1 MFRMKIIASDYD
13 GTLNHGGIDD
23 IKRDAIRR
31 WRKAGNL
38 FGIVSGRSA
47 DDLLEI
53 PQRNN
58 FEYDFLIASNGTVIL
73 GSDGKPE
80 WESRCD
86 GSLAMPLLGFIF
98 SLGCT
103 WASIHTEKRYII
115 DLDDNERLEGEYTLE
130 TLPEIKYFNQIS
142 TILPDDDSARKV
154 TESIKERFG
163 DVLNP
168 LQNGRCIDVVSADMN
183 KAVGLYKFLEIIGA
197 DYENMITVGDN
208 INDTHMIA
216 EFYSY
221 AMQNAVQSIKDIAD
235 CETEGITELISR
247 EL

>member
-1 MFRMKIIASDYD
+1 MKIIASDYD

-23 IKRDAIRR
+23 IKRDAIRQ
-31 WRKAGNL
+31 WRRAGNL

-58 FEYDFLIASNGTVIL
+58 FEYDFLIASNGAVIL
-73 GSDGKPE
+73 GSSGQPE

-86 GSLAMPLLGFIF
+86 GALALPLLEFIF

-103 WASIHTEKRYII
+103 WASIHTETRLII
-115 DLDDNERLEGEYTLE
+115 DLDDNERLEDEFTLG
-130 TLPEIKYFNQIS
+130 TLPEIRYFNQIS
-142 TILPDDDSARKV
+142 TILPDESSAQKV
-154 TESIKERFG
+154 TDAIRERFG
-163 DVLNP
+163 KVLNP

-197 DYENMITVGDN
+197 HSENLITVGDN
-208 INDTHMIA
+208 INDMHMIA
-216 EFYSY
+216 EFRSY
-221 AMQNAVQSIKDIAD
+221 AMENAVQSIKDTAD
-235 CETEGITELISR
+235 CEIAGITELIFK
-247 EL
+247 EM